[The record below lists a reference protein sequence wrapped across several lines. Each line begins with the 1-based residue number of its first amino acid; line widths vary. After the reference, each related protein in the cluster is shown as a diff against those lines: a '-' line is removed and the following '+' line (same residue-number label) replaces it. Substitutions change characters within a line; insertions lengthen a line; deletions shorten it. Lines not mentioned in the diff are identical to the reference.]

1 MLGFGKNVSVKLDKD
16 LVARLAKV
24 ADVAGYA
31 TVEEFVAHILE
42 KEMLHFEDTRND
54 EDIRNKLK
62 GLGYIS

>member
-1 MLGFGKNVSVKLDKD
+1 MFGGNTVKVKIDRD
-16 LVARLAKV
+16 LFDRLRKI

-31 TVEEFVAHILE
+31 TTEEFVTHVLE
-42 KEMLHFEDTRND
+42 KEMLHFENAASD

>member
-1 MLGFGKNVSVKLDKD
+1 MFGSSVKVKLDKD
-16 LVARLAKV
+16 LMDRIRKV

-31 TVEEFVAHILE
+31 TAEEFVVHVLE
-42 KEMLHFEDTRND
+42 KEMLHFEDAGSD